1 MSEEDAKRAGLTGSE
16 PFFLIHKSPP
26 GSAAPAEDLDLHAG
40 AGETGAA
47 AAFFP
52 VEVKMKE
59 ARALKPTKVTMNE
72 LSEWVKDMKKVTPQ
86 GYLGDPAKAEP
97 RCGLLA
103 GFFLFLQFFPGFN
116 EHRLGVF

>member
-1 MSEEDAKRAGLTGSE
+1 
-16 PFFLIHKSPP
+16 
-26 GSAAPAEDLDLHAG
+26 
-40 AGETGAA
+40 
-47 AAFFP
+47 
-52 VEVKMKE
+52 MKE

-97 RCGLLA
+97 RSGLLA